1 MTQDEA
7 KYKDIILQE
16 LLRTKGKGDSVR
28 GIQRKKNLEIYQVK
42 ANLEDLIKEGRVNK
56 VKDQFE
62 KLDDGAIIHIS
73 SKGEIFLT
81 TSSYSSLFKSEQD
94 TKNKLIS
101 ERRVNMIFKIIS
113 AIGIIYG
120 AFFTF
125 LTFNKNDKIIIL
137 ESQKELLIDQVDS
150 LKKELKKRAL
160 ITPKANAAISSSLD
174 KDAVDDGY
182 LDSLVIYIKPQ

>member
-28 GIQRKKNLEIYQVK
+28 GIRRKTNLEIYQVK
-42 ANLEDLIKEGRVNK
+42 ANLEDLIKEGQVNK

-73 SKGEIFLT
+73 SKGENFLT

-94 TKNKLIS
+94 TENKLIS
-101 ERRVNMIFKIIS
+101 ERRANMMFRIIS
-113 AIGIIYG
+113 AIAIIYG

-137 ESQKELLIDQVDS
+137 EQVDF

-160 ITPKANAAISSSLD
+160 ITPKANAAISPSLD